1 MPKIEIEA
9 TSIKTRASML
19 ENLETEV
26 LMHEWALNERTFQYS
41 PPKSSSGFGS
51 PIDIPFED
59 PYQLPPLR
67 EGLGPY
73 IKTKNGGFLRSMNPS
88 LFKYAKSGG
97 NLIMQASSPVANK
110 LMPLE
115 DITGQTM
122 QHIGWKAAPSLDGT
136 ERQDLLQHEFEFG
149 QNMAGIPSK
158 KGKSQG
164 PKSSKLELNSAW
176 LDRDSEYVSLKDL
189 APLAMDKIEA
199 LSIEG
204 LRIQSGLEGT
214 GGLHIL
220 DLNDGGDVDRLM
232 GLSLTL
238 MSQLSI
244 WHPPPD
250 HP

>member
-51 PIDIPFED
+51 PIDIPLED

-97 NLIMQASSPVANK
+97 NLIMQASSPVVVPAE
-110 LMPLE
+110 MGSGIME
-115 DITGQTM
+115 I
-122 QHIGWKAAPSLDGT
+122 
-136 ERQDLLQHEFEFG
+136 LQHL
-149 QNMAGIPSK
+149 ASIGIE
-158 KGKSQG
+158 
-164 PKSSKLELNSAW
+164 SSLCRQIN
-176 LDRDSEYVSLKDL
+176 
-189 APLAMDKIEA
+189 
-199 LSIEG
+199 
-204 LRIQSGLEGT
+204 
-214 GGLHIL
+214 
-220 DLNDGGDVDRLM
+220 
-232 GLSLTL
+232 
-238 MSQLSI
+238 
-244 WHPPPD
+244 
-250 HP
+250 